1 MPTIDV
7 SAEIDIDAAP
17 ADIAGVMFDPQR
29 EPEWISV
36 ITGVELLDPEL
47 APGARVRRTGS
58 VLGRSV
64 GWTTEVE
71 RVHFPHLLVLNVVDA
86 PFRASTR
93 FDVQRSGTGSRVRV
107 RGVGEA
113 DKLPVPAALVAG
125 PLKAAIAAGLA
136 RLKTIVESAGR
147 AQAGSPAGSASPPT
161 PWHENE

>member
-36 ITGVELLDPEL
+36 VTGVELIDPEL

-58 VLGRSV
+58 VLGRSL

-71 RVHFPHLLVLNVVDA
+71 RVHFPHLLMLKVVDG
-86 PFRASTR
+86 PFRGTTR
-93 FDVQRSGTGSRVRV
+93 FDVQRSGAGSRVRV
-107 RGVGEA
+107 RHVGEA
-113 DKLPVPAALVAG
+113 DELPVPAVLVAG
-125 PLKAAIAAGLA
+125 PLKAAMAADLA
-136 RLKTIVESAGR
+136 RLKTIVETNARPQAGR
-147 AQAGSPAGSASPPT
+147 PAGSVSPPT

>member
-71 RVHFPHLLVLNVVDA
+71 RVHFPHLLILKVVDA

-93 FDVQRSGTGSRVRV
+93 FEVQRSGTGSRVRV
-107 RGVGEA
+107 RGVGDA
-113 DKLPVPAALVAG
+113 DTLPVPAAFVEG
-125 PLKAAIAAGLA
+125 PLKSALAAGLA
-136 RLKTIVESAGR
+136 RLKTLVESTAR
-147 AQAGSPAGSASPPT
+147 LQAGGPTSSASPPT

>member
-36 ITGVELLDPEL
+36 VTGVELIDPEL

-58 VLGRSV
+58 VLGRNL

-71 RVHFPHLLVLNVVDA
+71 RVHFPHLLMLKVVDG
-86 PFRASTR
+86 PFRGTTR

-107 RGVGEA
+107 RTVGEA
-113 DKLPVPAALVAG
+113 DGLPVPGALVAG
-125 PLKAAIAAGLA
+125 PLRAAMAADLT
-136 RLKTIVESAGR
+136 RLKSIVEISGR
-147 AQAGSPAGSASPPT
+147 PQAGSPARPPT
-161 PWHENE
+161 PWHEND